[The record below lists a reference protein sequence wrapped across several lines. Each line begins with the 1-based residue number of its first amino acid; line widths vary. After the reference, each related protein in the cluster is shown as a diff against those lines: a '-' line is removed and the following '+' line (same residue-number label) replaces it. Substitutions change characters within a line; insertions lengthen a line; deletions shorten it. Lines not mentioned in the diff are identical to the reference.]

1 MSNAKLFKGLLAV
14 AIILLVIS
22 MIVPEA
28 QYDNSGGQ
36 SGLGASYNLN
46 LYYWGANYHDIIKV
60 FGFQKTSANTTFWW
74 NENTKNNIVD
84 YFLIS
89 LAGVIIGIIGALGGI
104 LSGDEKRKEG
114 MRRTTAIVS
123 GIGSLL
129 AVIFFAIGLNDF
141 NSKASFTSNL
151 YFGFFLTIGSL
162 ILSFVAAAIS

>member
-1 MSNAKLFKGLLAV
+1 MSNVKLFKALLAA
-14 AIILLVIS
+14 AIVLLVIS

-28 QYDNSGGQ
+28 QYNNSGGH
-36 SGLGASYNLN
+36 SSLGASYDLN
-46 LYYWGANYHDIIKV
+46 LYYWGANYHEIVKV

-74 NENTKNNIVD
+74 NENTNNNIVD

-89 LAGVIIGIIGALGGI
+89 LGGVIIGIIAALGGI
-104 LSGDEKRKEG
+104 ISGDEKKKES
-114 MRRTTAIVS
+114 MRRATAIVS
-123 GIGSLL
+123 GMGSLL

-162 ILSFVAAAIS
+162 ILSFVAAATS